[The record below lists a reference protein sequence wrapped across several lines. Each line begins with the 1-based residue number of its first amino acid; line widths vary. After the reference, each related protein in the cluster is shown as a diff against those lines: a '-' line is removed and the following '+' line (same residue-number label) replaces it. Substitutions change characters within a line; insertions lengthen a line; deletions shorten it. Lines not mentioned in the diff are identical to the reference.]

1 MPRDLLNTGV
11 PQTCNFFENT
21 VSAECDKRGS
31 ACAREVLWARLLPS
45 TATVV
50 GESAPAAS
58 QDMRASL
65 PRPPG
70 APCALRVS

>member
-1 MPRDLLNTGV
+1 M

-21 VSAECDKRGS
+21 VSAEYDKRGS
-31 ACAREVLWARLLPS
+31 ACAREVLWARFLPS

-58 QDMRASL
+58 QDMQVSL
-65 PRPPG
+65 PRPLG
-70 APCALRVS
+70 AP